1 MLGVIEMQ
9 VLVYSPNTDVMF
21 DPTTLVLIGIGL
33 GAQIFT
39 YPFEQK
45 ARRRAPPGRPPPL
58 ARSPLTGGGTGTGAP
73 ERHRSVAALV
83 ELAVTLESNLA
94 VEDRSRAP
102 IGGADPAD
110 QHRRVQA
117 AVRGLRRPVARG
129 QLSGAREF
137 DLIRF
142 VMNSEVAV
150 QGFFILSGYLV
161 FGSYDR
167 LGDTATFY
175 RRRFL
180 RIYPAYVA
188 AVLLFLALGI
198 GQALAFGRSVA
209 WSEVPLYL
217 AANLSTLNFLHPTV
231 GGVFA
236 GNTVEHLNGA
246 LWSIK
251 VELMFYLLVPLLFW
265 LATRLSFALVIAL
278 LIAGGALW
286 WPVLSWLGEQFGVD
300 RAALLQISGAGPA
313 PLLRA
318 GHRPVRARPKAPIG
332 NATLLS
338 LVAFALLLLLLAG
351 APREAMHALGLVAVI
366 GAVTALPQA

>member
-1 MLGVIEMQ
+1 M
-9 VLVYSPNTDVMF
+9 
-21 DPTTLVLIGIGL
+21 
-33 GAQIFT
+33 
-39 YPFEQK
+39 
-45 ARRRAPPGRPPPL
+45 
-58 ARSPLTGGGTGTGAP
+58 
-73 ERHRSVAALV
+73 
-83 ELAVTLESNLA
+83 TLESNLP
-94 VEDRSRAP
+94 VEAGPPRQSAAP
-102 IGGADPAD
+102 IRLTNIAEL
-110 QHRRVQA
+110 RLVFA
-117 AVRGLRRPVARG
+117 ACVVLSHAV
-129 QLSGAREF
+129 QLSGARQF

-180 RIYPAYVA
+180 RIYPAYAV

-198 GQALAFGRSVA
+198 SQALAFGRSVA
-209 WSEVPLYL
+209 WNEVPLYL

-231 GGVFA
+231 SGVFA

-265 LATRLSFALVIAL
+265 LAKRLSFTLVIAL

-286 WPVLSWLGEQFGVD
+286 WPVLSWLGEQVGVNVPLSFKYQVPGQLHFF
-300 RAALLQISGAGPA
+300 ALGIALFARTKGA
-313 PLLRA
+313 
-318 GHRPVRARPKAPIG
+318 IG
-332 NATLLS
+332 TATLLA
-338 LVAFALLLLLLAG
+338 LVAFALLLCS
-351 APREAMHALGLVAVI
+351 
-366 GAVTALPQA
+366 LPACRARRCTRSVWWP